1 MKKILLTLLVTLPVA
16 AWSASASNWPMEEFE
31 GDLQNLPS
39 LQNGFKLYANY
50 CIGCHGL
57 QFQRYERTADDLGI
71 PHDLALKNLIFT
83 DQKIGDLMTTS
94 DAQRGKQVLVRR
106 CATGPNDGH
115 ASA

>member
-1 MKKILLTLLVTLPVA
+1 
-16 AWSASASNWPMEEFE
+16 MEEFE

-71 PHDLALKNLIFT
+71 PHACVEKPDFHRSKNWRL
-83 DQKIGDLMTTS
+83 DDHVH
-94 DAQRGKQVLVRR
+94 AQRGKQVLVRR